1 MGMSCCDPLARHAVA
16 QNLLD
21 AGCCAE
27 DVDRLLRWLEDGRTS
42 ELLQALKCQRCR
54 LIENLHK
61 QQQKV
66 DCLDYLIYQLKRC
79 SCDGK

>member
-27 DVDRLLRWLEDGRTS
+27 DVDRLLRLLEDGRTS

-54 LIENLHK
+54 LI
-61 QQQKV
+61 
-66 DCLDYLIYQLKRC
+66 
-79 SCDGK
+79 